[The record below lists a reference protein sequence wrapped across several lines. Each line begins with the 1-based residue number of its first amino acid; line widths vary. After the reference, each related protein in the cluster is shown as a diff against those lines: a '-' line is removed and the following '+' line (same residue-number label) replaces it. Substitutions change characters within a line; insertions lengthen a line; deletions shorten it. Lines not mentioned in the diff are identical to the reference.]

1 MMEKKMRTHASTL
14 KSKRRPVAKKMNGNL
29 MAFGKRLAKLEDE
42 LAVLRRELT
51 KTLSLGSVQKHSR
64 PPNDVLADFWADKTL
79 LQKAFDQFFRELG
92 IKGKPIP
99 AEELQKM
106 MGELGLEPNELSHAI
121 TAAREE

>member
-1 MMEKKMRTHASTL
+1 
-14 KSKRRPVAKKMNGNL
+14 MNGNL
-29 MAFGKRLAKLEDE
+29 LTFGKRLAKLEDE
-42 LAVLRRELT
+42 VAVLRRELT
-51 KTLSLGSVQKHSR
+51 KTLSFGGAQKQSHLQ
-64 PPNDVLADFWADKTL
+64 NDVLSNFWADKTL

-99 AEELQKM
+99 AEDLQKM